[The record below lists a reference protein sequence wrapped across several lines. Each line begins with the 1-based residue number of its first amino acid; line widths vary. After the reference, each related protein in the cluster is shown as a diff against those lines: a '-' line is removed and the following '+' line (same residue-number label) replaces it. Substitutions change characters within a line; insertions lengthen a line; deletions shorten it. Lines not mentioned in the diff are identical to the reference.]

1 MSRIGGAE
9 PRSSGC
15 AQPKANTIAA
25 GGSGGLALPGYR
37 GDGLLLG
44 HDLEAEP
51 LIKPGRRIAPG
62 NRQMQF
68 VHAIRIQARGS
79 YSA

>member
-51 LIKPGRRIAPG
+51 LI
-62 NRQMQF
+62 
-68 VHAIRIQARGS
+68 
-79 YSA
+79 